1 MGKVSELSM
10 LVDELKKCGETLIG
24 ISEELTELFSSA
36 ELEKQPVKKSA
47 AKKKESEPPAEKEL
61 TLEEA
66 FLRLEEV
73 TRALEDENISLEESF
88 AVYQKGMEL
97 LKYCNESIDKVEKK
111 VLVLNGEGK
120 LDEF

>member
-1 MGKVSELSM
+1 MEAVNR
-10 LVDELKKCGETLIG
+10 
-24 ISEELTELFSSA
+24 
-36 ELEKQPVKKSA
+36 
-47 AKKKESEPPAEKEL
+47 EL

-66 FLRLEEV
+66 FARLEEV
-73 TRALEDENISLEESF
+73 TRTLEDEGISLEESF

-111 VLVLNGEGK
+111 VLVLNEEGK

>member
-1 MGKVSELSM
+1 ME
-10 LVDELKKCGETLIG
+10 
-24 ISEELTELFSSA
+24 
-36 ELEKQPVKKSA
+36 A
-47 AKKKESEPPAEKEL
+47 AKNEL

-66 FLRLEEV
+66 FARLEEV
-73 TRALEDENISLEESF
+73 TRMLEDEDISLEQSF

-97 LKYCNESIDKVEKK
+97 LKYCNESINKVEKK

>member
-1 MGKVSELSM
+1 M
-10 LVDELKKCGETLIG
+10 ET
-24 ISEELTELFSSA
+24 
-36 ELEKQPVKKSA
+36 
-47 AKKKESEPPAEKEL
+47 AEKEL

-97 LKYCNESIDKVEKK
+97 IASWRVEN
-111 VLVLNGEGK
+111 VCAR
-120 LDEF
+120 F

>member
-1 MGKVSELSM
+1 M
-10 LVDELKKCGETLIG
+10 ET
-24 ISEELTELFSSA
+24 
-36 ELEKQPVKKSA
+36 
-47 AKKKESEPPAEKEL
+47 AEKEL

-73 TRALEDENISLEESF
+73 TRALEDETYISLEESF
-88 AVYQKGMEL
+88 TVYQKGMEL

>member
-1 MGKVSELSM
+1 MEAVNR
-10 LVDELKKCGETLIG
+10 
-24 ISEELTELFSSA
+24 ELTRA
-36 ELEKQPVKKSA
+36 
-47 AKKKESEPPAEKEL
+47 
-61 TLEEA
+61 EA
-66 FLRLEEV
+66 FARLEEV
-73 TRALEDENISLEESF
+73 TRTLEDEGISLEESF

>member
-1 MGKVSELSM
+1 ME
-10 LVDELKKCGETLIG
+10 
-24 ISEELTELFSSA
+24 
-36 ELEKQPVKKSA
+36 A
-47 AKKKESEPPAEKEL
+47 AKNEL

-66 FLRLEEV
+66 FARLEEV
-73 TRALEDENISLEESF
+73 TRMLEDEDISLEQSF
-88 AVYQKGMEL
+88 AVYLKGMEL

>member
-1 MGKVSELSM
+1 M
-10 LVDELKKCGETLIG
+10 ET
-24 ISEELTELFSSA
+24 
-36 ELEKQPVKKSA
+36 
-47 AKKKESEPPAEKEL
+47 AEKEL

-88 AVYQKGMEL
+88 TVDQKGMEL

-111 VLVLNGEGK
+111 VLFLNGEGK